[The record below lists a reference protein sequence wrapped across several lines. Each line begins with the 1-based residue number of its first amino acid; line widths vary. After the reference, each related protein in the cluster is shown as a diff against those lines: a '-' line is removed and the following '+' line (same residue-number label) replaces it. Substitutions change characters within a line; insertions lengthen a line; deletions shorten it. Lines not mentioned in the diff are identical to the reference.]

1 MRVSL
6 AANCKLDN
14 DGLVAKDSKH
24 ADIPNPAI
32 TAAVAAAAGV
42 NTASLTAGDA
52 TFTALPDALDVV
64 YMSAFKKATCPFARE
79 DATADTFVTTG
90 GKVRLLG
97 ACVKRKG
104 PWRRKKTDG
113 DSQFA
118 PTRLTVCTRVYEY
131 IVTNTER

>member
-24 ADIPNPAI
+24 ADILNPAI
-32 TAAVAAAAGV
+32 NAAVAAAAGA

-90 GKVRLLG
+90 GKVRLLARG
-97 ACVKRKG
+97 LREEKG
-104 PWRRKKTDG
+104 TLAKKEDRRR
-113 DSQFA
+113 FA
-118 PTRLTVCTRVYEY
+118 VRPYS
-131 IVTNTER
+131 